1 MSDFKRNVLTVVRAI
16 PKGSV
21 MSYKEVAIA
30 AGSPR
35 AYRAV
40 GTIMR
45 NNKDK
50 KVPCHRVITS
60 SGSVGE
66 YNGLKG
72 KSKAR
77 ILHNEGHPT
86 LYATLP

>member
-1 MSDFKRNVLTVVRAI
+1 MSDFKRNVLTIVRAI

-21 MSYKEVAIA
+21 MSYKEVAVA

-50 KVPCHRVITS
+50 TVPCHRVITS
-60 SGSVGE
+60 SGSMGV

-72 KSKAR
+72 GSKQR
-77 ILHNEGHPT
+77 ILQEEGHFGP
-86 LYATLP
+86 